1 MTFTTIT
8 NNITTLPD
16 GTYRIAKAK
25 VVSPATIFEGKVKM
39 LAKGIALEGKVQYKK
54 L

>member
-8 NNITTLPD
+8 NNTTTLPD
-16 GTYRIAKAK
+16 GTYRLSKAK
-25 VVSPATIFEGKVKM
+25 IVSPATIIEGKVM
-39 LAKGIALEGKVQYKK
+39 LLAKGIALEGKVQYKK

>member
-16 GTYRIAKAK
+16 GTYRLAKAK

-39 LAKGIALEGKVQYKK
+39 LVKGIALEGKVQYKK